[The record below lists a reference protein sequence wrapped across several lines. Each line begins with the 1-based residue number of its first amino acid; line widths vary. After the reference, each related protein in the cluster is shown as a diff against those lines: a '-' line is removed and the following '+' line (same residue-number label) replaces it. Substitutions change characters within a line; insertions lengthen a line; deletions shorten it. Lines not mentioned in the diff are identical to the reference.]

1 MKIMWIIREAQGGML
16 SHLSQL
22 LAGMAD
28 HDLVIVAPQHL
39 QDWAAGR
46 PFFPV
51 EIGDRINAVQDI
63 TAIRQLRSLLHE
75 HRPDV
80 VHIHG
85 LKAALIT
92 VAASR
97 LLRRPRPRLVFT
109 LHNNLPLP
117 GNFFHRTVYTL
128 VQRRLFRRLDF
139 IITVSDAMR
148 DQLVAYASPHRVIT
162 IRNGI
167 PVDRFGQCPKAQAR
181 ELMNLPMS
189 ARVVGLVARLIS
201 SKGISTAIK
210 AASLLTKL
218 IPDLHMVIV
227 GEGPERARFENYA
240 SALGLSE
247 RVHFLGWR
255 SDVPELMAGWDL
267 FILPSLSEG
276 FSVSV
281 LEAMAAKLPV
291 VVSDLPCMR
300 EAVVPKKGGYLVK
313 PGDAPELAAA
323 ILNILKDPRRAEQMG
338 EFNRQRAVALFG
350 HELMIECTRAV
361 YEGLSQT

>member
-28 HDLVIVAPQHL
+28 HDLVIVAPKSL
-39 QDWAAGR
+39 QEWAGER

-51 EIGDRINAVQDI
+51 EIGDRINPRQDFGVV
-63 TAIRQLRSLLHE
+63 RQLRALLSN

-85 LKAALIT
+85 LKAALVT
-92 VAASR
+92 VMAST
-97 LLRRPRPRLVFT
+97 LLRSRPRLVFT

-117 GNFFHRTVYTL
+117 GNLFRRTAYTL
-128 VQRRLFRRLDF
+128 VHRRLFRKLDF

-148 DQLVAYASPHRVIT
+148 DQLVAYTSPNRIIT

-167 PVDRFGQCPKAQAR
+167 PVDRFGQCPKTQAR
-181 ELMNLPMS
+181 ELMKLPSS

-227 GEGPERARFENYA
+227 GEGPERATFEHYA
-240 SALGLSE
+240 AALSLSD

-291 VVSDLPCMR
+291 VVSDLACMR

-350 HELMIECTRAV
+350 HERMIECTRAV